1 VCVDALTEGNV
12 ETSPYEATLEWVTL
26 FPIQP
31 SLTLLDCFRNSRTL
45 ERSFLSEALASE
57 AAMGTRLAK
66 TVGEDKSTRGAQP
79 RSYARICLMHP
90 PSLQ

>member
-1 VCVDALTEGNV
+1 MCVDALTEGNV

-45 ERSFLSEALASE
+45 ERSFLR
-57 AAMGTRLAK
+57 GCHGNKLAK